1 MRKYS
6 WVILLLSFV
15 AFAQSDETK
24 TSVEDFFYSSGKIY
38 VVIAILVIIFI
49 GIMLYLVRLDR
60 KITKLEKQN
69 EA

>member
-6 WVILLLSFV
+6 WIVMLVSLS
-15 AFAQSDETK
+15 AFAQTATD
-24 TSVEDFFYSSGKIY
+24 DFFYSSGKIY
-38 VVIAILVIIFI
+38 VVIAVLVIIFV
-49 GIMLYLVRLDR
+49 GLMLYLIRLDR